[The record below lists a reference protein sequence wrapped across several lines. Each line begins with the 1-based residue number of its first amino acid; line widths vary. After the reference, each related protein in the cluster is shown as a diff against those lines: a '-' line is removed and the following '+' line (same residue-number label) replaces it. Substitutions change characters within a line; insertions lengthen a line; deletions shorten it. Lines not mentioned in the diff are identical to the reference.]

1 MRILVSVAAILSCVV
16 TPPAVAE
23 SMSANLIDAA
33 VEQRLD
39 AIMKEMTLEQKIAQ
53 MIQPEIKSVT
63 PQDIRRYGFGSILNG
78 GGSFPQ
84 QNKQDRCTTFS
95 SDFMSDS
102 AGPSGS
108 GPTGSAREGS
118 G

>member
-39 AIMKEMTLEQKIAQ
+39 AIMKEMTLEQKIAK

-84 QNKQDRCTTFS
+84 QNKQATIADWVALA
-95 SDFMSDS
+95 DS
-102 AGPSGS
+102 FYEASVDTS
-108 GPTGSAREGS
+108 EGHA
-118 G
+118 